1 MNCKELE
8 PLLVD
13 LVDGTLAS
21 EARARAEAHVET
33 CADCRSILIDLRHIR
48 EEARR
53 LPRVA
58 PPPDGWARLNAA
70 LDAESKGKAKSTT
83 PQKIVSLA
91 DARPEKR
98 VAWQPTR
105 PMFWGSLAAAAILV
119 LATATGLLMF
129 YRGTPDSAPG
139 TTPAGTTAS
148 GQSAAHPEGTDLVQS
163 VESELQLAE
172 QHYQKAIAGLEQIAK
187 EGQSSLDPQV
197 AAVLAK
203 NMGVIEQSIRE
214 SHDALKSH
222 PTSELAQATLFEGL
236 RRKVDLLKDTVALI
250 NEMRKGN
257 QAGAAQ
263 IIGKS

>member
-1 MNCKELE
+1 
-8 PLLVD
+8 
-13 LVDGTLAS
+13 
-21 EARARAEAHVET
+21 
-33 CADCRSILIDLRHIR
+33 
-48 EEARR
+48 
-53 LPRVA
+53 
-58 PPPDGWARLNAA
+58 
-70 LDAESKGKAKSTT
+70 
-83 PQKIVSLA
+83 
-91 DARPEKR
+91 
-98 VAWQPTR
+98 
-105 PMFWGSLAAAAILV
+105 MFWGALAAAAMLV

-129 YRGTPDSAPG
+129 YRGG
-139 TTPAGTTAS
+139 TPATSPGAVPGNTQAT
-148 GQSAAHPEGTDLVQS
+148 AHPEGADLVQS

-214 SHDALKSH
+214 SRDALTSQ
-222 PTSELAQATLFEGL
+222 PSSELAQATLFEGL

>member
-1 MNCKELE
+1 MTCKELE

-13 LVDGTLAS
+13 LVDGTLAGQ
-21 EARARAEAHVET
+21 ARARAEAHLEA
-33 CADCRSILIDLRHIR
+33 CADCRSVLADSRQIR
-48 EEARR
+48 DAARS
-53 LPRVA
+53 LPRMA
-58 PPPDGWARLNAA
+58 PPSNGWARLSAA
-70 LDAESKGKAKSTT
+70 LDAESKGKARASENV
-83 PQKIVSLA
+83 VSLA
-91 DARPEKR
+91 DARLDKPR
-98 VAWQPTR
+98 GWQPTR
-105 PMFWGSLAAAAILV
+105 PMFWGALAAAAMLV

-129 YRGTPDSAPG
+129 YRGG
-139 TTPAGTTAS
+139 TPATPPGAVAGNTRP
-148 GQSAAHPEGTDLVQS
+148 AAHPEGTDLVQS

-187 EGQSSLDPQV
+187 EGQSSLDPQL

-214 SHDALKSH
+214 SRDVLKSQ
-222 PTSELAQATLFEGL
+222 PSSELAQATLFEGL

-263 IIGKS
+263 ILGKS

>member
-1 MNCKELE
+1 MTCKELE

-13 LVDGTLAS
+13 LVDGTLAG
-21 EARARAEAHVET
+21 EARIQAEAHLES
-33 CADCRSILIDLRHIR
+33 CADCRSILADLRQVR
-48 EEARR
+48 EAARA
-53 LPRVA
+53 LPRMA
-58 PPPDGWARLNAA
+58 PPPDGWARLSAA
-70 LDAESKGKAKSTT
+70 LDAAKGKARAKT
-83 PQKIVSLA
+83 PQKVVSMA
-91 DARPEKR
+91 DARPPR
-98 VAWQPTR
+98 AWQPTR
-105 PMFWGSLAAAAILV
+105 PMFWGALAAAAMLV
-119 LATATGLLMF
+119 LATATGILMF
-129 YRGTPDSAPG
+129 YRGGTPATAPG
-139 TTPAGTTAS
+139 AVAGNTQA
-148 GQSAAHPEGTDLVQS
+148 AAHPEGADLVQS

-187 EGQSSLDPQV
+187 EGQSSLDPQL

-214 SHDALKSH
+214 SRDALKSQ
-222 PTSELAQATLFEGL
+222 PSSEVAQATLFEGL

>member
-1 MNCKELE
+1 MTCKELE

-13 LVDGTLAS
+13 LVDGTLAG
-21 EARARAEAHVET
+21 EPRAQARAHVDSCAACRALLEG
-33 CADCRSILIDLRHIR
+33 LRQIR
-48 EEARR
+48 EAARG
-53 LPRVA
+53 LPRMA
-58 PPPDGWARLNAA
+58 PPADGWARLNAA
-70 LDAESKGKAKSTT
+70 LDKETQAQAKASPKV
-83 PQKIVSLA
+83 VSMA
-91 DARPEKR
+91 DVRREPPA
-98 VAWQPTR
+98 AWQPRR
-105 PMFWGSLAAAAILV
+105 PMFWGALAAAAVLV

-129 YRGTPDSAPG
+129 YSGTPASTPGAP
-139 TTPAGTTAS
+139 PTATAQPS
-148 GQSAAHPEGTDLVQS
+148 AHPEGTDLVQS

-172 QHYQKAIAGLEQIAK
+172 QHYQNAIAGLEKIAK

-214 SHDALKSH
+214 SRDVLTTQPS
-222 PTSELAQATLFEGL
+222 SELAQASLFDGL